1 MNNQKREL
9 TKIDTNAIKEKK
21 SDDTR
26 SETQIEQK
34 WSIDEIA
41 DMGTLTCSI
50 WEILERQPEEVSDND
65 LISINAEV
73 VGDDKMMS
81 QRKWH

>member
-50 WEILERQPEEVSDND
+50 
-65 LISINAEV
+65 
-73 VGDDKMMS
+73 
-81 QRKWH
+81 